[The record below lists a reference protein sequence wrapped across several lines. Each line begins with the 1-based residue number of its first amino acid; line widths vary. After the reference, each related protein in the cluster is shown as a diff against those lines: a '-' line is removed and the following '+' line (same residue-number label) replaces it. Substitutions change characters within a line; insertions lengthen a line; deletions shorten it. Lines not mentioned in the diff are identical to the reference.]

1 MKQTIKKIVS
11 EILDLE
17 QKCQKGEN
25 VSENMKKIEN
35 IFVNLSPSMLFQ
47 VITNLEELDKS
58 KIF

>member
-1 MKQTIKKIVS
+1 MKQNTNQIVS

-25 VSENMKKIEN
+25 VLENMKRIES
-35 IFVNLSPSMLFQ
+35 IFTSLSPSKLFK
-47 VITNLEELDKS
+47 IINKLEEFDKS

>member
-1 MKQTIKKIVS
+1 MKQNINQIVS

-25 VSENMKKIEN
+25 ILENTKKIEN
-35 IFVNLSPSMLFQ
+35 IFTSLSPSKLFE
-47 VITNLEELDKS
+47 IIDKLEEFDKS